1 MSQTKRTTEQTITEL
16 LNDDEDLDEFGEW
29 TDEAA
34 SRVARANE
42 RGDETDEY
50 GTVKLR
56 QPIDMQTLCASKG
69 QILELDQTELDPAE
83 LARAATQMAMD
94 EVKENQQS
102 YKDSFLTDELKS
114 TVPSK
119 DLFHQRLIDN
129 TQDLDDQRV
138 HMEHLIKTN
147 GIDGVPFTDVST
159 NEAPGGIWKQ
169 IIYAGV
175 GEKPSLGSTVR
186 LHYNAYFELSDEP
199 YDSTHVRRRPCEF
212 QLGKFNVLPGL
223 DFAVRT
229 MQRRERAKFIISSDL
244 LYGEHGCPPRI
255 PPKAWSVY
263 VIELISWIDSTLV
276 DKIKELKTHD
286 EDSTE
291 DFYERLRIVQTF
303 RDMGNDE
310 YAKQNLERAIRF
322 YAKGKQFLLKTKL
335 HNDEQKKEH
344 GELLLKLY
352 LNSAQCYLKLRN
364 FERTVKNCNEA
375 LQLDAKNTK
384 ALYRISCAYRFLQ
397 QFDQARYHLNTAIN
411 IEPYNAEIIDEAQR
425 LDRAIEN
432 QKKSEQK
439 LYYRMFN

>member
-1 MSQTKRTTEQTITEL
+1 
-16 LNDDEDLDEFGEW
+16 
-29 TDEAA
+29 
-34 SRVARANE
+34 
-42 RGDETDEY
+42 
-50 GTVKLR
+50 
-56 QPIDMQTLCASKG
+56 MQTLCASKG

-129 TQDLDDQRV
+129 TQDFDDQVKYRWQFPFENRWCRFFQRV

-147 GIDGVPFTDVST
+147 GLDGVPFTDVST

-199 YDSTHVRRRPCEF
+199 YDSTVRFSSLFLLTFELFFFNQHVRRRPCEF

-244 LYGEHGCPPRI
+244 LYGEHGDF
-255 PPKAWSVY
+255 S
-263 VIELISWIDSTLV
+263 LIFHRS
-276 DKIKELKTHD
+276 
-286 EDSTE
+286 
-291 DFYERLRIVQTF
+291 
-303 RDMGNDE
+303 
-310 YAKQNLERAIRF
+310 
-322 YAKGKQFLLKTKL
+322 
-335 HNDEQKKEH
+335 
-344 GELLLKLY
+344 
-352 LNSAQCYLKLRN
+352 
-364 FERTVKNCNEA
+364 TVKNERLYVFSFRLSTTNSTESLVSLCNW
-375 LQLDAKNTK
+375 
-384 ALYRISCAYRFLQ
+384 
-397 QFDQARYHLNTAIN
+397 
-411 IEPYNAEIIDEAQR
+411 IDF
-425 LDRAIEN
+425 LDRFDIG
-432 QKKSEQK
+432 
-439 LYYRMFN
+439 R